1 MPLSPDVTGLPN
13 GPGLP
18 YEQRLQTDPRWAM
31 SESTKFFEGSSGLH
45 RTLQEL
51 TRRFDALGVGYVII
65 GGMALTAHGYAR
77 MTEDIDV
84 LVTKPDL
91 RRILSN
97 LDGLGYQR
105 IFEGSKNLRDTNTL
119 VKIEFVL
126 TGDYP
131 GSGRPQ
137 PISFPSPGETHPVE
151 HDGVKFI
158 GLTGLVELKLASGMT
173 GGADR
178 AKDLIDVQQ
187 LIATLHLTRDLSN
200 QLHEYVRPT
209 YRDLWDGLHARK
221 KKFVRRWP
229 AAIQTLEAGSIEEM
243 IKGLESAA
251 EELRQM
257 KADGIVLE
265 RAAATAGGY
274 AHLVTS
280 DPAIA
285 EKYDLHEESEF
296 FADDEDDGSP
306 GSL

>member
-1 MPLSPDVTGLPN
+1 M
-13 GPGLP
+13 
-18 YEQRLQTDPRWAM
+18 A
-31 SESTKFFEGSSGLH
+31 ESTKFFEGSSGLH

-91 RRILSN
+91 RKILSN
-97 LDGLGYQR
+97 LDGLGYKR
-105 IFEGSKNLRDTNTL
+105 IFEGSKNLRDTSTL

-131 GSGRPQ
+131 GSGEPQ
-137 PISFPSPGETHPVE
+137 PISFPSPEDTHPVE

-158 GLTGLVELKLASGMT
+158 GLIGLVELKLASGMT

-187 LIATLHLTRDLSN
+187 LIATLHLTKDLSTL
-200 QLHEYVRPT
+200 LHEYVRPK
-209 YRDLWDGLHARK
+209 YQDLWDGLHARK
-221 KKFVRRWP
+221 KKFVRLWP
-229 AAIQTLEAGSIEEM
+229 SNVQTLEARSIEEM

-251 EELRQM
+251 EELRRM
-257 KADGIVLE
+257 KAAGVTLE
-265 RAAATAGGY
+265 PASGTASGY

-285 EKYDLHEESEF
+285 EKYNLHEESEF
-296 FADDEDDGSP
+296 FADEEDGSP
-306 GSL
+306 GSV